1 MNQNDYQ
8 GFSFSEKDRKRAL
21 QYDADF
27 EHLLTHF
34 KSFKKPIPNFLPVVL
49 AWIFI
54 FTFPL
59 LLMMDYRNKPLIENL
74 TSVISIYIPLIFAA
88 LIFFLNQ
95 AFLIPRYFIRGRI
108 KFYVFINIFLVF
120 IAMSFRDLMIF
131 LLTNPGPISITSA
144 IAHFFDSKEVFA
156 YSRTERFQV
165 FVLFLVLVFIN
176 CGINIAFSV
185 SLRQTKHAQWFRYR
199 EKMALQTELSFLKTQ
214 LSPHFLFNTL
224 NNITALIDT
233 NSSHAKKAIVQLSK
247 LLRTILYETKTD
259 YILLEK
265 ELEIIKKYTDLERL
279 RLPEDFDFELTT
291 TIENK
296 EAKIT
301 PLIFMPLVENA
312 IKHSFCPSLKNY
324 IHVQIQEKN
333 GFITFISENSCCPS
347 TKHKN
352 TQGGI
357 GLNTFIKR
365 MDSFYLN
372 EYSYKATQEENSY
385 KVFLRFKSR

>member
-176 CGINIAFSV
+176 CGINVAFSV

-333 GFITFISENSCCPS
+333 GFITFISENSSCPS

>member
-279 RLPEDFDFELTT
+279 RLLEDFDFELTT

-333 GFITFISENSCCPS
+333 GFITFTSENSCCPS

>member
-176 CGINIAFSV
+176 CGINVAFSV

>member
-8 GFSFSEKDRKRAL
+8 GFSFSEKDRL

>member
-265 ELEIIKKYTDLERL
+265 ELEIIKKYNDLERL

>member
-95 AFLIPRYFIRGRI
+95 AFLIPSYFIRGRI

>member
-385 KVFLRFKSR
+385 KVFLRLKSR

>member
-131 LLTNPGPISITSA
+131 LLTNPGSISITSA

>member
-131 LLTNPGPISITSA
+131 LLTNPDPISITSA

>member
-34 KSFKKPIPNFLPVVL
+34 RSFKKPIPNFLPVVL

>member
-365 MDSFYLN
+365 IDSFYLN

>member
-59 LLMMDYRNKPLIENL
+59 LLMIDYRNKPLIENL

-385 KVFLRFKSR
+385 KVFLRLKSR

>member
-131 LLTNPGPISITSA
+131 LLTNPSPISITSA